1 MESNIKSLIAKH
13 GKDKVRALIK
23 LRPLNV
29 YMGLIAL
36 TSSSDP
42 EVPVLCEVD
51 EKRYEVEEGYKIGWK
66 PIAPFAPGKIKN
78 YLHDVPGF
86 ASETFYQSDFDSIV
100 KQGHIKLFLEV
111 GNDEEQ
117 TGTSPASND

>member
-1 MESNIKSLIAKH
+1 MGSDIKTLIQKH
-13 GKDKVRALIK
+13 GKNKVRAIIN

-29 YMGLIAL
+29 YCGLIAV

-42 EVPVLCEVD
+42 EVPILCEVD

-66 PIAPFAPGKIKN
+66 PIAPFAPKGIKN

-86 ASETFYQSDFDSIV
+86 ASETFYQSDFDSLV
-100 KQGHIKLFLEV
+100 KQGSIKVFVEV
-111 GNDEEQ
+111 G
-117 TGTSPASND
+117 A